1 MSNSN
6 QAKQDRCR
14 ALLSGQDS
22 IMEPTVHS
30 TLGEFLKVGGSA
42 IEVITSLSESYA
54 GLAPMCDLVSTWG
67 KELDMDGEAVM
78 RGILRELL
86 MEKFDPQ
93 SVDEEFMSGQTSPD
107 WLDQMIED
115 PFWRQVIY
123 ELSEKYQQCLLL
135 NFAIQKISD
144 AGHQGEIAKI
154 AAAAVYINVF
164 NGVLKDSLEHI
175 REEDDVDVEESI
187 PDFVRTC
194 CANQQTY
201 LYTQVMLK
209 RLSDEPGGLS
219 FRHVSKE
226 LEKGAMTRHHQPPLV
241 SQLRMTIAQA
251 PPNIAEAVNATL
263 SSKNPTPGDVMTLY
277 KAYTVSQPPLV
288 QHLRDPE
295 LFEILMRAMIIPPK
309 SGQPQKSE
317 IKERLVYLVAYAASV
332 KNEKPGSVD
341 KSELTATQNTLKALD
356 EILSKKTTGA
366 DLNPNLKEILK
377 MIETP
382 VASLA
387 LLIWLQYILMETSF
401 YETYFRTNE
410 ALVPHMLLDEIAYLH
425 PLQRHW
431 VFDVLRNILEKTV
444 LNLSPEI
451 LMALRRTLVDRMMYL
466 VQLGHVLPV
475 LRYFQRIGLRLDE
488 SLVVHGVKKVLDMA
502 DQPYSTDF
510 IILLVDII
518 EPVSETLKVASDVK
532 PAVLNFLSFCLGHDE
547 GLSAKTKERI
557 EALVKK
563 FK

>member
-377 MIETP
+377 MIEWVFVGFPECRKCAGTP

-410 ALVPHMLLDEIAYLH
+410 ALVPHMLLDE
-425 PLQRHW
+425 
-431 VFDVLRNILEKTV
+431 VGG
-444 LNLSPEI
+444 
-451 LMALRRTLVDRMMYL
+451 
-466 VQLGHVLPV
+466 GH
-475 LRYFQRIGLRLDE
+475 R
-488 SLVVHGVKKVLDMA
+488 DMCFWNVC
-502 DQPYSTDF
+502 S
-510 IILLVDII
+510 
-518 EPVSETLKVASDVK
+518 SMNS
-532 PAVLNFLSFCLGHDE
+532 N
-547 GLSAKTKERI
+547 
-557 EALVKK
+557 
-563 FK
+563 

>member
-1 MSNSN
+1 MLRETGFFCTSRDISFSELRGLSPTATRQNKTDVGPFSLAKVQFLFNASNNAYLFFLTYDGFTS
-6 QAKQDRCR
+6 KPPT
-14 ALLSGQDS
+14 DS

-93 SVDEEFMSGQTSPD
+93 SVDEEFMSGQVHAACLITSPD

-187 PDFVRTC
+187 PDFVVTNLLRESANLPLHASNAEAVVGRTRRVVVQAC
-194 CANQQTY
+194 FQGTGEGRDDAASSVSIFFC
-201 LYTQVMLK
+201 
-209 RLSDEPGGLS
+209 GGLNS
-219 FRHVSKE
+219 LRINQLYVHLPTLDFCCPDR
-226 LEKGAMTRHHQPPLV
+226 PPLV

-263 SSKNPTPGDVMTLY
+263 SSKNPTPGDVMTVRFVHTWFDDIHCNLIQARHTQDSY
-277 KAYTVSQPPLV
+277 
-288 QHLRDPE
+288 
-295 LFEILMRAMIIPPK
+295 
-309 SGQPQKSE
+309 
-317 IKERLVYLVAYAASV
+317 SV
-332 KNEKPGSVD
+332 MLIFGN
-341 KSELTATQNTLKALD
+341 LTAPSSSTKPTL
-356 EILSKKTTGA
+356 SH
-366 DLNPNLKEILK
+366 
-377 MIETP
+377 
-382 VASLA
+382 S
-387 LLIWLQYILMETSF
+387 
-401 YETYFRTNE
+401 
-410 ALVPHMLLDEIAYLH
+410 
-425 PLQRHW
+425 RH
-431 VFDVLRNILEKTV
+431 
-444 LNLSPEI
+444 
-451 LMALRRTLVDRMMYL
+451 
-466 VQLGHVLPV
+466 
-475 LRYFQRIGLRLDE
+475 
-488 SLVVHGVKKVLDMA
+488 
-502 DQPYSTDF
+502 
-510 IILLVDII
+510 
-518 EPVSETLKVASDVK
+518 
-532 PAVLNFLSFCLGHDE
+532 
-547 GLSAKTKERI
+547 
-557 EALVKK
+557 
-563 FK
+563 